1 MLQIKNLGP
10 QAFKEF
16 IEDKDVYI
24 FGAGRALESCVDIYF
39 ENKRITGIIDNGE
52 SLWGKT
58 VSHNGEEISIESPEQ
73 FENSV
78 SKKGIDGTVLFIS
91 SPIYAADIV
100 EQLDKIAAFDGLDC
114 FLQVLVR
121 NTMEPVV
128 PFEFTQGKQKIPKKI
143 HYIWV
148 GGKSL
153 PDEYTRNIETWRKW
167 NPDYEII
174 RWDETNYDFG
184 KCDYVREAYE
194 TKNWGFASN
203 FARLDIVYQYGG
215 IYLDTDVEVIRN
227 FDVLLND
234 DGFICM
240 GCADRINQG
249 CGFGAMKG
257 NALIGLMR
265 DKLLS
270 AHFLNNDGKPEKRAF
285 HTFINPIVKQYGF
298 QLNNQY
304 QRSNG
309 IVLYPSEVMSP
320 LTIEGMPDHFSNMT
334 VSIHREVGT
343 WRTEKEKEALRRL
356 SRIIETRALR

>member
-1 MLQIKNLGP
+1 MLLVKNMGP
-10 QAFKEF
+10 QAFKKY

-73 FENSV
+73 FENKV

-128 PFEFTQGKQKIPKKI
+128 PFEFTQGTQKIPKKI

-194 TKNWGFASN
+194 TKNWGFVPN
-203 FARLDIVYQYGG
+203 FVRLDIIYECGG
-215 IYLDTDVEVIRN
+215 IYLDTDVEAIRN

-234 DGFICM
+234 EAFICM

-249 CGFGAMKG
+249 CGFGAVKG
-257 NALIGLMR
+257 NNLIGMMR
-265 DKLLS
+265 DKFYKS
-270 AHFLNNDGKPEKRAF
+270 HFLNVDGKPGKRAC
-285 HTFINPIVKQYGF
+285 HTFINPVVKQCGF

-304 QRSNG
+304 QRKNG
-309 IVLYPSEVMSP
+309 VVLYPSEVMSP
-320 LTIEGMPDHFSNMT
+320 LTIQGLSDGKTDKT
-334 VSIHREVGT
+334 VSIHQGT
-343 WRTEKEKEALRRL
+343 GSWRNEKERL
-356 SRIIETRALR
+356 AMERLETLIRKRVA